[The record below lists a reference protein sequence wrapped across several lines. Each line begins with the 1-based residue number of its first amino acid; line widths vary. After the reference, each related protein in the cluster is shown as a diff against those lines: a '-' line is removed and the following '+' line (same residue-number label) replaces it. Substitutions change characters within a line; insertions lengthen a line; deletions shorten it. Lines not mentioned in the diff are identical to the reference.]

1 MRLVSLGVVLFCFWL
16 LLSGHYTGLLL
27 TIGAVCC
34 LGAVALAWRMGIAD
48 AEGHPIHLLPRA
60 LTYWPWLAVQI
71 LKSAWRVTT
80 IIVNPKLPISPTL
93 VRVHG
98 GQKGPLGIT
107 TYANSIT
114 LTPGTISVA
123 LDRHD
128 ILVHALESAGADAL
142 EQGAMNERVSEFER
156 AG

>member
-1 MRLVSLGVVLFCFWL
+1 MRLVSLAITLFVFWL
-16 LLSGHYTGLLL
+16 LLSGHYTVLLIA
-27 TIGAVCC
+27 IGAVCC
-34 LGAVALAWRMGIAD
+34 LGAVALARRMGAAD
-48 AEGHPIHLLPRA
+48 AEGHPIHLLPGA
-60 LTYWPWLAVQI
+60 LTYWPWLAVEI
-71 LKSAWRVTT
+71 VKSAWRVAM
-80 IIVNPKLPISPTL
+80 IIVDPKLPISPTL

-114 LTPGTISVA
+114 LPPGTISVE

-128 ILVHALESAGADAL
+128 IIVHALERAGADSL
-142 EQGAMNERVSEFER
+142 EKGAMNERVTDFEG